1 MMKRR
6 GMMALWAGI
15 VCAGLGGAPA
25 AAGTTY
31 LGASAGRT
39 SVDASAGLDS
49 FDADANA
56 YKFYG
61 GTRLLKLLGIEG
73 GYFDLGNADDASG
86 GTSFDSEITGW
97 SVFGVGVLPLP
108 GPLELFG
115 KYGLVRADVDTRLS
129 GSINLSGSDTDW
141 DTAYGFG
148 AAWSLKFLAIRLEWE
163 RFDLTGSD
171 RQELLS
177 AGVEIRF

>member
-6 GMMALWAGI
+6 GRNAPFACVLCAALGA
-15 VCAGLGGAPA
+15 APA
-25 AAGTTY
+25 TAGTTY

-39 SVDASAGLDS
+39 SVDASAGIES
-49 FDADANA
+49 FDAGATA
-56 YKFYG
+56 YKVYG
-61 GTRLLKLLGIEG
+61 GTRLLKLLGVEG

-86 GTSFDSEITGW
+86 GTTFDTEITGW
-97 SVFGVGVLPLP
+97 EVFAVGVLPLP

-115 KYGLVRADVDTRLS
+115 KYGLVRADVNTRLS

-163 RFDLTGSD
+163 RFDLSGSD

-177 AGVEIRF
+177 AGIEIRF